1 MTRKHF
7 ILLAQEINC
16 ISDYVARHSAAAAVA
31 KACKNINNAF
41 NKDRFFVACGLV
53 P

>member
-7 ILLAQEINC
+7 ILLSQEIAN
-16 ISDYVARHSAAAAVA
+16 IPDYVARHSAAAAVA
-31 KACKNINNAF
+31 SACKGINAAF
-41 NKDRFFVACGLV
+41 NKDRFFVACRLV

>member
-7 ILLAQEINC
+7 ILLAQEISH
-16 ISDYVARHSAAAAVA
+16 IPDYVARHSAAAAVA
-31 KACKNINNAF
+31 CACVNINHAF
-41 NKDRFFVACGLV
+41 DKQRFFKACGLV